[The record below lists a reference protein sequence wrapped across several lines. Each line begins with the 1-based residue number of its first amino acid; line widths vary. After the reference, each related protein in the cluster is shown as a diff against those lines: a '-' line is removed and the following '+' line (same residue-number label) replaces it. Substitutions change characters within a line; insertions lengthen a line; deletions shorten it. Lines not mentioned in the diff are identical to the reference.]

1 MFSLVDYG
9 SSSEDEEDETKDKPK
24 NSSTKSDESDN
35 SGSSSNESSDKEEEK
50 EDPPKGPSVLP
61 SPDQLFSSVKSAG
74 FMKTADPR
82 DGLPSANDIFASV
95 GQPSFMTG
103 SAVMTAKAAVIKRQ
117 KPASPSK
124 ETKAKKQKKDKPNVL
139 LPPQMQ
145 MKRPNNV
152 TESTELWSL
161 KDKKHGTNQKD
172 KKGKMSFQQRE
183 KQKRDRGQ
191 ASRGKSYVEE
201 EKRILRQMNA

>member
-35 SGSSSNESSDKEEEK
+35 SGSSSNESSDEEEEK
-50 EDPPKGPSVLP
+50 EDPSKGPSVLP

-103 SAVMTAKAAVIKRQ
+103 SAVMTAKAPVIKRQ
-117 KPASPSK
+117 KPASPPK